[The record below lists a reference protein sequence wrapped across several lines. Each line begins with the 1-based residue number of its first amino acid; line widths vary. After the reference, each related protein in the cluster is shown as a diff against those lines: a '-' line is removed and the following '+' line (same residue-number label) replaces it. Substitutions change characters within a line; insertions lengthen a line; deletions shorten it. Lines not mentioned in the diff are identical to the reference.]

1 MKNIK
6 FKDIL
11 VPAVTLFVIC
21 LVVSALLAGTN
32 ALTKGPIANNAVIKS
47 QQAMQSVCPDAVSF
61 EGVNNVNYEAYKAL
75 DESGETIG
83 CAITVSSKGYGGDVS
98 VMVGISTE
106 GETALG
112 KVTGIEILSHSET
125 PGLGANAAAE
135 DFRNQYKQDIT
146 ASGFSVVKDGTGGGD
161 GRIDAITGATITSNA
176 VTNAVNEAMSIY
188 VSLIE
193 GGEL

>member
-11 VPAVTLFVIC
+11 VPTVTLFVIC
-21 LVVSALLAGTN
+21 LIVSALLAGTN
-32 ALTKGPIANNAVIKS
+32 FLTKGPIADNELKKS
-47 QQAMQSVCPDAVSF
+47 QEAMAAVCPEAASF
-61 EGVNNVNYEAYKAL
+61 EEISSSDYQAYKAL

-83 CAITVSSKGYGGDVS
+83 CAVTVTSKGYGGDVA

-112 KVTGIEILSHSET
+112 KVTGVEILSHSET
-125 PGLGANAAAE
+125 PGLGANAANE
-135 DFRNQYKQDIT
+135 NFRKEYNQDIT

-176 VTNAVNEAMSIY
+176 VTNAVNEAVNIY
-188 VSLIE
+188 QSLIE